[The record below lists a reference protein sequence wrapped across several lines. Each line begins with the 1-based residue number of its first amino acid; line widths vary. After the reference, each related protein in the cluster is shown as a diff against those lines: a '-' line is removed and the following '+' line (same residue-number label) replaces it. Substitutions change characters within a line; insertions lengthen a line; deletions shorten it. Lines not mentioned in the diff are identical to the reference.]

1 MVRKFS
7 SYGPVSKKINYYV
20 PREELVTRAYQQLIG
35 EDPEEGGHFF
45 TVWAPRQTGK
55 SWVMREVMFRIYK
68 EQKYDVAKINLEAIK
83 DNNDGLVG
91 ANYIIKELNRILN
104 KKIPSIKDVNELDM
118 IFIPE
123 YFKRPLILILD
134 EFDALEDI
142 TIQELVSRFRDIYL
156 KRKDNTSTDSHNP
169 FLLHGLAL
177 IGVRSVLGI
186 QNQKGSPF
194 NIQRSLFIPNLTYD
208 EMKSMYDWY
217 TQDSGQE
224 VEKEVLDELYFE
236 TNGQP
241 GLISWFGELLTE
253 TYNPGKD
260 KPIDKRLWNI
270 VYSEATAVLPNNT
283 ILNLISKAEEPE
295 SKPIV
300 MELFRTDE
308 KMYFRFDNKKM
319 NYLYTNG
326 VIDFE
331 RVADNETGKLE
342 YFGKFSCP
350 FVQKRLFNCFS
361 YEIFD
366 HIGAPYKPF
375 EDLSDSI
382 TDTDLY
388 LKNILRRYEQYLK
401 KNKDWL
407 LKDAPRRSD
416 MRIYEAIFHFNLYR
430 FVFEFLLSCK
440 ARVYPEF
447 PTGNG
452 KVDLFVFYQDKK
464 YLIEVKSFSD
474 VYGFREAVKQS
485 AAYAKHTGLQHI
497 TLAVFVESIPE
508 DARRKYETTQHHKE
522 TGVDVEPVFIV
533 TG

>member
-1 MVRKFS
+1 MIRKFS

-83 DNNDGLVG
+83 DHNTGVVA
-91 ANYIIKELNRILN
+91 ANYIIEELNRILD
-104 KKIPSIKDVNELDM
+104 KTIPELTDVKNFAR
-118 IFIPE
+118 IFVPE

-156 KRKDNTSTDSHNP
+156 KRKDDTSTDSHNP

-326 VIDFE
+326 
-331 RVADNETGKLE
+331 G
-342 YFGKFSCP
+342 
-350 FVQKRLFNCFS
+350 
-361 YEIFD
+361 
-366 HIGAPYKPF
+366 
-375 EDLSDSI
+375 
-382 TDTDLY
+382 
-388 LKNILRRYEQYLK
+388 RRGP
-401 KNKDWL
+401 
-407 LKDAPRRSD
+407 PRRRPGRSLP
-416 MRIYEAIFHFNLYR
+416 RRCRRFRGRSRVRHTAARRRSPSIARVRGRRRRQPGSSSRALVR
-430 FVFEFLLSCK
+430 FVSCVCVAS
-440 ARVYPEF
+440 ARSQSSRRDGPAHA
-447 PTGNG
+447 G
-452 KVDLFVFYQDKK
+452 FVKRGPSS
-464 YLIEVKSFSD
+464 IEM
-474 VYGFREAVKQS
+474 
-485 AAYAKHTGLQHI
+485 
-497 TLAVFVESIPE
+497 IP
-508 DARRKYETTQHHKE
+508 
-522 TGVDVEPVFIV
+522 
-533 TG
+533 

>member
-1 MVRKFS
+1 MIRKFS
-7 SYGPVSKKINYYV
+7 SYGPVSKKTNYYV
-20 PREELVTRAYQQLIG
+20 PREETVSRAYDQLTG

-55 SWVMREVMFRIYK
+55 SWVMREVMIRLYH
-68 EQKYDVAKINLEAIK
+68 EGKYDVAKINLEAIK

-91 ANYIIKELNRILN
+91 ANYIIEELNRILN
-104 KKIPSIKDVNELDM
+104 KTIPELTDVRNFAR
-118 IFIPE
+118 IFVPE

-260 KPIDKRLWNI
+260 KPISWIDWKK
-270 VYSEATAVLPNNT
+270 VYARATAILPNNT
-283 ILNLISKAEEPE
+283 ILNLISKAKQPE
-295 SKPIV
+295 YKPIV
-300 MELFRTDE
+300 LELFRTDE
-308 KMYFRFDNKKM
+308 KMIFRFDDNEL
-319 NYLYTNG
+319 NFLYTNG
-326 VIDFE
+326 VFDYEEVQGQTDAEF
-331 RVADNETGKLE
+331 RYYT
-342 YFGKFSCP
+342 KFSCP
-350 FVQKRLFNCFS
+350 FVQKRLFNHFS
-361 YEIFD
+361 YEIFE

-474 VYGFREAVKQS
+474 IYGFREAVKQS

-508 DARRKYETTQHHKE
+508 DARNKYETTQHHQE
-522 TGVDVEPVFIV
+522 TGVDIEPVFIV